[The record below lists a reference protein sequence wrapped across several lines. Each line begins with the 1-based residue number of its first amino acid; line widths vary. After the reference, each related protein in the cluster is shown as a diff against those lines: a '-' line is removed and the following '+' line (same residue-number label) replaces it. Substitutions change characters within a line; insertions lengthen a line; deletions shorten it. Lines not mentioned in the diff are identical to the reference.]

1 MLVTQSTTQKH
12 LRMIL
17 DANLDFQK
25 STLTIHLL
33 RLERQLDYLES
44 GTKYCLTFYCF
55 QSISHIRPHINNGG
69 IIFDKA
75 YNA

>member
-25 STLTIHLL
+25 STLTIRLL
-33 RLERQLDYLES
+33 RSERQLDYLES
-44 GTKYCLTFYCF
+44 GTKYCLEFYCF
-55 QSISHIRPHINNGG
+55 QSISHIRLHINNGD